1 MPQLIPLV
9 PALLTAGSSI
19 AGGLANR
26 SKTSTATQTPTFTPE
41 QTGLQTTLAGT
52 LQDRL
57 ANPVNLNPQKVA
69 AFGNVNKTYQG
80 VEDRLTQRLAG
91 QGFGQSGKVGTN
103 LKQLEI
109 ARAGDIG
116 ATEDR
121 YSGMQINQNNRTLEQ
136 ALQFAFDKPG
146 VSGTST
152 TPGNVLGGAV
162 GGGLETATLMYA
174 LSHFLNGGGGGMG
187 SAGASEEGY

>member
-1 MPQLIPLV
+1 M
-9 PALLTAGSSI
+9 
-19 AGGLANR
+19 NR
-26 SKTSTATQTPTFTPE
+26 SKTSTSTQTPTYTPE
-41 QTGLQTTLAGT
+41 QSGLQTTLAGT

-69 AFGNVNKTYQG
+69 AIGGVNRTYQG

-121 YSGMQINQNNRTLEQ
+121 YSGMQIGQNNQTLQQ

-162 GGGLETATLMYA
+162 GGGLETATLLYA
-174 LSHFLNGGGGGMG
+174 LSHFLNGGAGGSVGGGVG
-187 SAGASEEGY
+187 SEEAY